1 MTTDNPHVAVLG
13 LGAMGSALARAL
25 VEAGHPTIVWN
36 RTAQRA
42 APLVAIGATAAT
54 DPASAVE
61 GAELVVTSLVDGAA
75 ALDVLSLAASALRDR
90 TVVEL
95 TSVTPRQARAIG
107 DLVRGEGAAFLS
119 GAVMVPPQMIGTAD
133 AVLLLDGDRA
143 GFDRSV
149 AALGA
154 IAPTTVFVGDEVG
167 ASALLD
173 MGMLD
178 VFYGAVTSFVHATTL
193 VRTGGVKP
201 TEFLEHGSSMLELAG
216 VVVQDLVGELESGSF
231 PGDEN
236 NLAMML
242 RGIDHVV
249 ETAEERGI
257 DPALPCVTA
266 QLMRAAVDRGYGRD
280 GYGRIAELLR
290 R

>member
-119 GAVMVPPQMIGTAD
+119 GAVMVPPQMIGTED
-133 AVLLLDGDRA
+133 AVILLDGDRA

-149 AALGA
+149 AALAA
-154 IAPTTVFVGDEVG
+154 IAPTPVFVGDEVG
-167 ASALLD
+167 AAALLD
-173 MGMLD
+173 MGLLD
-178 VFYGAVTSFVHATTL
+178 VFYGAVTSFVHAATL
-193 VRTGGVKP
+193 VGTGGVKP

-216 VVVQDLVGELESGSF
+216 IVAQELARELADGSF
-231 PGDEN
+231 PGDDN

-249 ETAEERGI
+249 ETAEERGV
-257 DPALPCVTA
+257 DPALPLVTA
-266 QLMRAAVDRGYGRD
+266 ELMRAAVDQGYGRD